1 MKILDW
7 NKDKWCS
14 RNGSIIP
21 FDKLEHFLLGLIGM
35 IAGISLLGFS
45 AIITFMVL
53 ELLAI
58 GWEIKDGIIPTKGYI
73 EGFSLKDLFADNLGF
88 LSGYLLILIF

>member
-7 NKDKWCS
+7 NKDKWFS

-45 AIITFMVL
+45 AITTFIFL
-53 ELLAI
+53 ELVAI
-58 GWEIKDGIIPTKGYI
+58 GWEMKDGIVPAKGYI

-88 LSGYLLILIF
+88 LAGYLLILLF